1 MNNSVIK
8 KLFILSL
15 GLLALLILFSCEK
28 KEEVGHFE
36 IIDGVETY
44 VYDGQII
51 KNQLVEVNGDLYYVD
66 ANGHK
71 LKDEWAIIDND
82 GHYGYFGNLG
92 DLVRNKIRTIDGKDY
107 YFDEK
112 GCLYQ
117 DRTESKIKIIEGT
130 EYIANVNGELSLA
143 ANKINE
149 VNNETT
155 AKVKQTTNKTVQQ
168 EAKTTTQQ
176 SAVTQQS
183 ATTQQAAAQQAAAQ
197 AAAQQAAAQAAANA
211 AAQQAALQAAQ
222 ASQVSTNPP
231 FANAINITNVDTSVP
246 DETGGPGVVG
256 FTPTVAQNTAPGGNS
271 VANAETT
278 AQASNEVKI
287 LRTEKMVEEID
298 GEDYSCKIT
307 LLKPIMNGSTVEE
320 TNAINDSIDEL
331 IESWYDEVAG
341 IVNDYDVLPRSVT
354 FSKATLGTVSKS
366 KINISIEGTIRPKSG
381 SSKNIKYRIIYDR
394 NEQISDISKVGS

>member
-1 MNNSVIK
+1 M
-8 KLFILSL
+8 LILAIL
-15 GLLALLILFSCEK
+15 VLLSLFSCEK

-51 KNQLVEVNGDLYYVD
+51 KNQLVEVNGELYYVD

-149 VNNETT
+149 QM
-155 AKVKQTTNKTVQQ
+155 KLCSRRQKQPH
-168 EAKTTTQQ
+168 
-176 SAVTQQS
+176 S
-183 ATTQQAAAQQAAAQ
+183 
-197 AAAQQAAAQAAANA
+197 
-211 AAQQAALQAAQ
+211 
-222 ASQVSTNPP
+222 SQ
-231 FANAINITNVDTSVP
+231 
-246 DETGGPGVVG
+246 
-256 FTPTVAQNTAPGGNS
+256 
-271 VANAETT
+271 
-278 AQASNEVKI
+278 
-287 LRTEKMVEEID
+287 R
-298 GEDYSCKIT
+298 
-307 LLKPIMNGSTVEE
+307 
-320 TNAINDSIDEL
+320 
-331 IESWYDEVAG
+331 
-341 IVNDYDVLPRSVT
+341 
-354 FSKATLGTVSKS
+354 
-366 KINISIEGTIRPKSG
+366 
-381 SSKNIKYRIIYDR
+381 
-394 NEQISDISKVGS
+394 

>member
-1 MNNSVIK
+1 MKKSIIK
-8 KLFILSL
+8 KVLT
-15 GLLALLILFSCEK
+15 LALDLLILLSLFSCEK
-28 KEEVGHFE
+28 KNNLGHFE
-36 IIDGVETY
+36 IRDGEETY
-44 VYDGQII
+44 VYDGQVI
-51 KNQLVEVNGDLYYVD
+51 KNRLVEVDGKLYYLD
-66 ANGHK
+66 DNGHK
-71 LKDEWAIIDND
+71 VKDEWAIIDND

-176 SAVTQQS
+176 SA
-183 ATTQQAAAQQAAAQ
+183 ATQQAAAQQAAAN
-197 AAAQQAAAQAAANA
+197 AAAQQAAANAAAQQAAQV

-231 FANAINITNVDTSVP
+231 FANAINVTKVDTSIP

-256 FTPTVAQNTAPGGNS
+256 FQATTANNIAPGVNS
-271 VANAETT
+271 VVTQETT
-278 AQASNEVKI
+278 AQASDEVKI
-287 LRTEKMVEEID
+287 VRTEKMVEEID
-298 GEDYSCKIT
+298 GDDYSCKIT
-307 LLKPIMNGSTVEE
+307 LLKPVMNGSTVEE

-331 IESWYDEVAG
+331 IDSWYDEVAG
-341 IVNDYDVLPRSVT
+341 LVNDYDVLPRSVT
-354 FSKATLGTVSKS
+354 FSKATLGTVSRS
-366 KINISIEGTIRPKSG
+366 KINISIEGTIKPKSG
-381 SSKNIKYRIIYDR
+381 SSKSIKYRIVYDR
-394 NEQISDISKVGS
+394 NEQNADISKVGS

>member
-1 MNNSVIK
+1 MEKCMMK
-8 KLFILSL
+8 KLLMLILAIL
-15 GLLALLILFSCEK
+15 VLLSLFSCEK

-51 KNQLVEVNGDLYYVD
+51 KNQLVEVNGELYYVD

-149 VNNETT
+149 VNNETA

-176 SAVTQQS
+176 SA
-183 ATTQQAAAQQAAAQ
+183 TTQQAAANAAAQQAAAQ
-197 AAAQQAAAQAAANA
+197 AAAQQAAANA

-354 FSKATLGTVSKS
+354 FNKATLGTVSKS